1 MKLLLDTNIWI
12 WMIEAPDRLG
22 LPIRRLVSPSRAQCF
37 LSAASA
43 LEIAI
48 KYRIGKLKLS
58 GDPSHLVPEWMART
72 DTRPLPV
79 LHRHALHVG
88 SLPLH
93 HHDPFDRVL
102 IAQAQIENL
111 TIVTTDRRFASYE
124 VKVLPA

>member
-1 MKLLLDTNIWI
+1 MKLLLDTQIWI
-12 WMIEAPDRLG
+12 WMVEAPDRL
-22 LPIRRLVSPSRAQCF
+22 PPSIRRIVSPSRSQCF
-37 LSAASA
+37 LSAVSA

-48 KYRIGKLKLS
+48 KYRLGKLKLS
-58 GDPSHLVPEWMART
+58 ADPTHLVPEWMART
-72 DTRPLPV
+72 DTTPLPV

-102 IAQAQIENL
+102 IAQALIEDL
-111 TIVTTDRRFASYE
+111 TIVTTDRRFASYD